1 MDTISVKN
9 LVKTFPAKKGRITA
23 VDNISFNVK
32 KGEFFGLLGVNGAG
46 KSTTTNIL
54 SGLMTADSGQVN
66 IFGKDFTKH
75 EEEIKSR
82 SNVATAYYGF
92 NYRLTIMQNLKIY
105 ARLYNVKNEKEK
117 INELAE
123 KFAIKRLLN
132 TQMRALSSGETTR
145 AVLTKSLLNDPEL
158 LFLDE
163 CTVGLDPDMAEVT
176 RDVLKN
182 YNKENQCTVLFT
194 SHYMQEVEDLC
205 HRIAFMNQGK
215 IVRIGTSVELL
226 KELEKQRVTLHFSRN
241 KDKAKKIL
249 LRAGI
254 EFTESQGQLDFYI
267 ENRKRVIYPIL
278 ENLIQNKVIFDNI
291 HLEKPTLED
300 YFIRESR
307 RK

>member
-1 MDTISVKN
+1 MDTLSVKN
-9 LVKTFPAKKGRITA
+9 LVKTFPAKKGRVTA

-54 SGLMTADSGQVN
+54 SGLMTADSGQIN
-66 IFGKDFTKH
+66 IFGKDFAKH

-92 NYRLTIMQNLKIY
+92 NHRLTIMQNLKIY
-105 ARLYNVKNEKEK
+105 ARLYNVKREKEK
-117 INELAE
+117 ITELAE

-163 CTVGLDPDMAEVT
+163 CTVGLDPDMAEIT

-182 YNKENQCTVLFT
+182 YNKERQCTVLFT

-205 HRIAFMNQGK
+205 QRIAFMNQGK
-215 IVRIGTSVELL
+215 IVKIGTSAELL
-226 KELEKQRVTLHFSRN
+226 KELEKQKVTLHFSRN
-241 KDKAKKIL
+241 KDQAKKIL
-249 LRAGI
+249 HEAGI
-254 EFTESQGQLDFYI
+254 EFTENKGQFDFYI
-267 ENRKRVIYPIL
+267 ENRKRIIYPIL
-278 ENLIQNKVIFDNI
+278 ENLIKNKVVFDNI

-307 RK
+307 KR